1 MAAYKVLVGLDYA
14 GKRAEAGAIV
24 DDLPSR
30 SVTWLLDQG
39 LIEKADASKPAP
51 KPSREPVSPTK
62 EA

>member
-30 SVTWLLDQG
+30 SITWLLDQN
-39 LIEKADASKPAP
+39 LIEKADSGKPAP
-51 KPSREPVSPTK
+51 KPTREPVSPSE